1 MEVRNRIKELRWV
14 RASELVPHGRNWRV
28 HTPQQTAALKGL
40 LAEIGYA
47 DALIGRILPDGK
59 IGLIDGHLRKSATP
73 KMEVPVLIVDL
84 NDEEADKLLLT
95 LDPLASMA
103 EADQNKVMALLET
116 VRTDSQ
122 AVASLLERIA
132 GEAGRQVLNDH
143 TAVVEVPAQL
153 DRAAELQAKWGTAT
167 GQAWQIGPHRLVC
180 GDCRD
185 EGTVGRLW
193 RDGKPRLRMVW
204 TDPPYGVDYAAK
216 NAFLNRSDRGNR
228 IQAPIEN
235 DKLTAGKTGIMFKQA
250 LTLARQF
257 AEPGAACYATVPS
270 GPLLFYF
277 FQAFTA
283 AGFTFHAQL
292 TWVKHHF
299 VIGMADYHHRFEPI
313 LYGWLPDAAHYF
325 VDDRSQD
332 DVFEVDKP
340 HLSELHPTTKPVELV
355 ARMVANSSRR
365 SETVYDP
372 FCGSG
377 TTLVA
382 CEQLGRVG
390 YGVEIDLG
398 YTAVAIQRLADL
410 GLEPKLTDG

>member
-1 MEVRNRIKELRWV
+1 MSTSAKYISSASGSTHSRRASEQNELSAGAKGENEEVKIRDRIVELRRV

-73 KMEVPVLIVDL
+73 TMEVPVLIVDL
-84 NDEEADKLLLT
+84 TDEEADKLLLT

-103 EADQNKVMALLET
+103 DADQEKVMALLET
-116 VRTDSQ
+116 VRTDSH

-132 GEAGRQVLNDH
+132 GEAASQTLIDP
-143 TAVVEVPAQL
+143 TEIVEVPAQL
-153 DRAAELQAKWGTAT
+153 DKAAELQAKWGTVA

-193 RDGKPRLRMVW
+193 ADGGPKLRMIW

-216 NAFLNRSDRGNR
+216 NAFLNGSDRGGR
-228 IQAPIEN
+228 VQTPIEN
-235 DKLTAGKTGIMFKQA
+235 DKLTAGETGIMFEQA
-250 LTLARQF
+250 LAVARQF

-270 GPLLFYF
+270 GPQLFYF

-283 AGFTFHAQL
+283 AGFTLHAQL
-292 TWVKHHF
+292 TWVKQQF
-299 VIGMADYHHRFEPI
+299 VIGMADYHHLMSRFSMAGCRMPRTI
-313 LYGWLPDAAHYF
+313 SL
-325 VDDRSQD
+325 
-332 DVFEVDKP
+332 
-340 HLSELHPTTKPVELV
+340 TTA
-355 ARMVANSSRR
+355 ARMTCSKSTSPTSVNF
-365 SETVYDP
+365 TP
-372 FCGSG
+372 
-377 TTLVA
+377 
-382 CEQLGRVG
+382 
-390 YGVEIDLG
+390 
-398 YTAVAIQRLADL
+398 
-410 GLEPKLTDG
+410 P

>member
-1 MEVRNRIKELRWV
+1 M
-14 RASELVPHGRNWRV
+14 A
-28 HTPQQTAALKGL
+28 QTDEERMQEL
-40 LAEIGYA
+40 LAKLQFQSP
-47 DALIGRILPDGK
+47 ALGP
-59 IGLIDGHLRKSATP
+59 
-73 KMEVPVLIVDL
+73 
-84 NDEEADKLLLT
+84 
-95 LDPLASMA
+95 
-103 EADQNKVMALLET
+103 
-116 VRTDSQ
+116 
-122 AVASLLERIA
+122 LLERLA
-132 GEAGRQVLNDH
+132 GEQAWQAIGLPEIRDP
-143 TAVVEVPAQL
+143 EVQL
-153 DRAAELQAKWGTAT
+153 DRAAELQAKWGTEAA
-167 GQAWQIGPHRLVC
+167 QLWEIGPHRLLC
-180 GDCRD
+180 ADSR
-185 EGTVGRLW
+185 ERAAVGRLW
-193 RDGKPRLRMVW
+193 RDGRPKLRLVW

-235 DKLTAGKTGIMFKQA
+235 DKLTAGETGIMFKQA
-250 LTLARQF
+250 LAVARQF
-257 AEPGAACYATVPS
+257 AEPGAVCYATVPS

-299 VIGMADYHHRFEPI
+299 VIGMADYHHRYEPI

-340 HLSELHPTTKPVELV
+340 HINDLHPTTKPVELV

-365 SETVYDP
+365 GETVYDP

-390 YGVEIDLG
+390 YGVEIDPG

-410 GLEPKLTDG
+410 GLKPKLIDD

>member
-1 MEVRNRIKELRWV
+1 MKIRDRIKELRRV
-14 RASELVPHGRNWRV
+14 KASELIPNEKNWRR
-28 HTPQQTAALKGL
+28 HGKAQSAALKGL

-47 DALIGRILPDGK
+47 DALIARELPDGR
-59 IGLIDGHLRKSATP
+59 LQLLDGHLRRDTTP
-73 KMEVPVLIVDL
+73 KMEVPVLVLDVTQ
-84 NDEEADKLLLT
+84 EEGDKILVT
-95 LDPLASMA
+95 LDPLAAMA
-103 EADQNKVMALLET
+103 EADKTSVDALLAT
-116 VRTDSQ
+116 VHTDSV
-122 AVASLLERIA
+122 AVAALLERI
-132 GEAGRQVLNDH
+132 GEAASQALDDP
-143 TAVVEVPAQL
+143 TDLVEVPTQL
-153 DRAAELQAKWGTAT
+153 DRAAELQAKWGTAA
-167 GQAWQIGPHRLVC
+167 GQAWEIGRHRLVC

-185 EGTVGRLW
+185 QGTVGRLW
-193 RDGKPRLRMVW
+193 RDGGPKLRMVW

-235 DKLTAGKTGIMFKQA
+235 DKLTAGETGIMFKQA
-250 LTLARQF
+250 LAVARQF

-283 AGFTFHAQL
+283 AGFMLHAQL

-299 VIGMADYHHRFEPI
+299 AIGMADYHHRFEPI
-313 LYGWLPDAAHYF
+313 LYGWLPNATHYF

-340 HLSELHPTTKPVELV
+340 QVSEYHPTTKPIELI

-365 SETVYDP
+365 GELVYDP

-377 TTLVA
+377 STLVA
-382 CEQLGRVG
+382 SHQLGRIG
-390 YGVEIDLG
+390 YGVEIDPG
-398 YTAVAIQRLADL
+398 YVAVGQWGEGLTAAEMVKCRW
-410 GLEPKLTDG
+410 